1 MAGCDVSEWR
11 RDDGHLIS
19 TDPTRLDLP
28 MIVDFLAQSY
38 WAQGTPET
46 LLRKSIDQALS
57 FGLYASD
64 DQQIGYA
71 RIVSDF
77 SRFAWLSDVFVL
89 DSHRGLGLGV
99 WLVDTI
105 TKYPPVECDRS
116 ICPGD
121 AGCPRRLPEVWLRTA
136 RPARDVDAAAR
147 RLIEVSRQRQE
158 KRHSTVKIRP
168 GRPAGRVQCFENRA
182 LLATKPPYS
191 RLLHILHNIYYAHTW
206 T

>member
-11 RDDGHLIS
+11 RDDGFLIS

-71 RIVSDF
+71 RIVSDY

-105 TKYPPVECDRS
+105 TEYPPLNA
-116 ICPGD
+116 I
-121 AGCPRRLPEVWLRTA
+121 
-136 RPARDVDAAAR
+136 
-147 RLIEVSRQRQE
+147 
-158 KRHSTVKIRP
+158 
-168 GRPAGRVQCFENRA
+168 GRFV
-182 LLATKPPYS
+182 LAT
-191 RLLHILHNIYYAHTW
+191 RDAHGVYQKSGFEPLDQPEMW
-206 T
+206 MLRRGD